1 MIKYLYI
8 AAGGA
13 TGTLLRYYISGLAHK
28 IGTGIFPWGTV
39 AVNLIGALLIG
50 LSWGLFD
57 RITIPANNRLFL
69 FIGLF
74 GGFTTFSTFAFETFN
89 LIKDN
94 NIFTALVY
102 LLVSNLGGIILVFLG
117 YMLSKLILQTI
128 K

>member
-74 GGFTTFSTFAFETFN
+74 GGFTTFSTFA
-89 LIKDN
+89 
-94 NIFTALVY
+94 
-102 LLVSNLGGIILVFLG
+102 
-117 YMLSKLILQTI
+117 
-128 K
+128 